1 MLGGVQCLCNCMVQP
16 RDIPY
21 GDVDNVHDGPPDLTE
36 RDPVNMHDVDD
47 VLDNSPTS
55 KEGSVDDMHASQLYL
70 FSYTTKGNVYVMNNG
85 SVSA

>member
-1 MLGGVQCLCNCMVQP
+1 
-16 RDIPY
+16 
-21 GDVDNVHDGPPDLTE
+21 
-36 RDPVNMHDVDD
+36 MHDVDD